1 MAVRRKIKYLNK
13 DFTDF
18 RSQLINFSQ
27 TYFPTTYTDFSP
39 SSPGIMF
46 MEQAS
51 YVGDVLSFY
60 LDSQIQENFLQ
71 YSRQTSNLY
80 DLSYMYGYKP
90 KVTGLSSVELSFYQ
104 LVPSV
109 ASASGADT
117 LYVPN
122 YEYALNIGA
131 NTVATTQG
139 GASFTIEDP
148 DDFTVSNSLDLTEVS
163 IAQVSNN
170 KPT

>member
-1 MAVRRKIKYLNK
+1 MAVIRDIRYLNK

-60 LDSQIQENFLQ
+60 LGNQSGLVI
-71 YSRQTSNLY
+71 NLP
-80 DLSYMYGYKP
+80 DNKVSVDNAIISCVFFKP
-90 KVTGLSSVELSFYQ
+90 FGVRTKVE
-104 LVPSV
+104 P
-109 ASASGADT
+109 
-117 LYVPN
+117 
-122 YEYALNIGA
+122 
-131 NTVATTQG
+131 
-139 GASFTIEDP
+139 
-148 DDFTVSNSLDLTEVS
+148 
-163 IAQVSNN
+163 
-170 KPT
+170 